1 MRRFLIVVIFIGT
14 TWMFTSG
21 MVLRTLNDASALALS
36 RDTGFIDWIAGF
48 ITGGA
53 IYALLDSMRV
63 RPQSTRSR

>member
-1 MRRFLIVVIFIGT
+1 
-14 TWMFTSG
+14 MFTSG